1 MKCNVCPRE
10 TIHKYC
16 DHHEKA
22 YTNVVETYDVWKEA
36 LDISWEEYLK
46 ELVKNAYAGS
56 WAKDVA
62 EQLLNEKKEEK
73 HDK

>member
-1 MKCNVCPRE
+1 MKCAVCPRE
-10 TIHKYC
+10 AVRKYC
-16 DHHEKA
+16 EFHEKA
-22 YTNVVETYDVWKEA
+22 YRNVVKKYDVWKGA
-36 LDISWEEYLK
+36 LGISWEEYLK
-46 ELVKNAYAGS
+46 ELVKNPYTGS